1 MAGPPA
7 DVLTLG
13 EAEAIP
19 RFAFFLVFLFQA
31 LEEQPFAFSGDEDAF
46 VGPGAVVVLGDLL
59 ARTTAKALGDG
70 GVLQFVLLH
79 FLFRKCRRFVVR
91 MGGIL
96 NGPLERGPSGKR
108 NSKFFF
114 PDILPLH
121 IFTYI

>member
-19 RFAFFLVFLFQA
+19 RFSFFLVFRVQA

-59 ARTTAKALGDG
+59 AGEQPLKPLATAVCSNSFYCPSYFENAG
-70 GVLQFVLLH
+70 GLLS
-79 FLFRKCRRFVVR
+79 
-91 MGGIL
+91 G
-96 NGPLERGPSGKR
+96 RGV
-108 NSKFFF
+108 
-114 PDILPLH
+114 
-121 IFTYI
+121 Y